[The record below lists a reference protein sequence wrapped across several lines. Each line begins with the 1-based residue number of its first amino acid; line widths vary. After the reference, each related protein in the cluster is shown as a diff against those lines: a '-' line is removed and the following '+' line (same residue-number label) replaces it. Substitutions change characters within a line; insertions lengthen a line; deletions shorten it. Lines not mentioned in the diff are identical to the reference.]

1 MRKDL
6 SLLCKP
12 SFRILSEEA
21 KEEIHLAA
29 CEVLRRTGV
38 LIHDAETI
46 EMMAAAGCS
55 VRNGNLVYI
64 PMWLVEES
72 VRLAPRS
79 IYVANR
85 RGEIAMRL
93 EGRKSYWGT
102 GSDTPFI
109 LDSRSS
115 ERRRTSLEDI
125 AQVSLLVD
133 ALENL
138 DFHMCMGVAHE
149 LPQSIADK
157 HHFVAMVS
165 NTIKPIVFTASSA
178 RNLEDIYR
186 MACLISG
193 GEEKLKDKPF
203 IIHYAEPIA
212 PLIHPKGSLEKL
224 LFCIDHRIPVVY
236 TAGTTTMQNGPAT
249 LAGSLVLSVAR
260 GLSGIVIGQLRRKGA
275 EIILTFHASSMD
287 PRSSI
292 HTYVSPEHIL
302 CQAAARDMSE
312 FYGIPHWGRAGCS
325 DAKILDQ
332 QAAFEAGVEI
342 MMQAIGGENLIH
354 DVGYIE
360 SGLTASW
367 DSIVICN
374 ELIGVAKRVIRGFEI
389 SPETLALDV
398 IHRVGPGGHF
408 MMEDHTFAHYREE
421 TFLPRLIDR
430 QLFDRW
436 KELGG
441 TTLLERA
448 RQRVFK
454 ILESHRPEALDEK
467 LLGELK
473 ELADKDH
480 RME

>member
-1 MRKDL
+1 MSSDL
-6 SLLCKP
+6 CVLCQP
-12 SFRILSEEA
+12 SFRILSKEA

-46 EMMAAAGCS
+46 EMMAAAGCF

-64 PMWLVEES
+64 PTWLVEES

-79 IYVANR
+79 IHIANR

-115 ERRRTSLEDI
+115 SRRKTNLDDI
-125 AQVSLLVD
+125 AQVSVLVD
-133 ALENL
+133 ALEHL

-149 LPQSIADK
+149 LPQSMADK
-157 HHFVAMVS
+157 HHFLAMVS
-165 NTIKPIVFTASSA
+165 NTIKPLVFTASSV

-186 MACLISG
+186 MACLIAG
-193 GEEKLKDKPF
+193 GEEKLKENPF

-212 PLIHPKGSLEKL
+212 PLIHPRESLQKL
-224 LFCIDHRIPVVY
+224 LFCVDHRIPVVY
-236 TAGTTTMQNGPAT
+236 TSGTTTMQNGPAT

-260 GLSGIVIGQLRRKGA
+260 GLSGIVIAQLRRKGA

-292 HTYVSPEHIL
+292 HTYASPEHIL
-302 CQAAARDMSE
+302 CQAAGRDMAE
-312 FYGIPHWGRAGCS
+312 LYGIPHWGRAGCS
-325 DAKILDQ
+325 DAKVVDQ

-342 MMQAIGGENLIH
+342 MMQAVGGENLIH

-360 SGLTASW
+360 SGLTSSW

-374 ELIGVAKRVIRGFEI
+374 ELIGMAKRVLKGFEI
-389 SPETLALDV
+389 SPETLALDI
-398 IHRVGPGGHF
+398 IHQVGPSGHF
-408 MMEDHTFAHYREE
+408 LMEDHTFSHYREE

-430 QLFDRW
+430 ELFDRW
-436 KELGG
+436 KQLGG
-441 TTLLERA
+441 TTLLDRA
-448 RQRVFK
+448 RQSVFE
-454 ILESHRPEALDEK
+454 ILESHRPEPLDEK
-467 LLGELK
+467 ILAHLK
-473 ELADKDH
+473 ELADKKH
-480 RME
+480 RIQ